1 MVMTAL
7 IVMFSSNCNVL
18 KISLQFSEIIGFI
31 YWSPVNS
38 IFFLFVMAT
47 ICGVLGLVTV
57 GWLLVG
63 DAVP

>member
-7 IVMFSSNCNVL
+7 IVMFSSNCFVV

-31 YWSPVNS
+31 CLSPVNS
-38 IFFLFVMAT
+38 IFFVCHGYNMWGLR
-47 ICGVLGLVTV
+47 LVTV

>member
-7 IVMFSSNCNVL
+7 IVMFSSNCFVV
-18 KISLQFSEIIGFI
+18 KISLQFSEIIPFI
-31 YWSPVNS
+31 CVSPVNS
-38 IFFLFVMAT
+38 I
-47 ICGVLGLVTV
+47 CGVLGFVTV

>member
-7 IVMFSSNCNVL
+7 IVMFSSNCFVV
-18 KISLQFSEIIGFI
+18 KISLQFSEIIGFKS
-31 YWSPVNS
+31 WSPVNS
-38 IFFLFVMAT
+38 IFLFVMAT